1 MMEKYKYIFGLC
13 LFLILL
19 MLTFF
24 LGRSSKDC
32 NDLVQTILKRDTM
45 VLVKQSDPIV
55 IEKAKTK
62 LVYKND
68 TVILTK
74 PFVAL
79 IDTIIKTDTVF
90 ASYDFPDNNF
100 NLLIKRKPDSTIVQ
114 TITITKEVMKER
126 SWWETPAYVL
136 GGTVVGFVIGKTFK

>member
-1 MMEKYKYIFGLC
+1 
-13 LFLILL
+13 
-19 MLTFF
+19 
-24 LGRSSKDC
+24 
-32 NDLVQTILKRDTM
+32 M

-126 SWWETPAYVL
+126 SWWETPAYIL
-136 GGTVVGFVIGKTFK
+136 GGTVVGFVIGKSFK